1 MSTPVLC
8 PWSWG
13 QGIGTGQP
21 STQPVPRPPS
31 GDIRGGTGPH
41 CSFQCRLVSTG
52 SECTPGPPGPRS
64 LLWPPGLSSG
74 PSRPV
79 CALQSAPQLPCW
91 GLHYHPLCLPS
102 SIGPPR
108 HEGLMEFYTLLN
120 YHSKMKIFSEKQKW
134 KVSVT
139 DCDWSMHFRKTKLD
153 PEWRFKKNDDQ
164 NRWGKTQR
172 SQWRTESGWL
182 IISA

>member
-1 MSTPVLC
+1 MIKKIIYIFKHYPLRLGHYENLRKLTGWLIGTRFHTGGKKWAPLFSAHDLG
-8 PWSWG
+8 G

-74 PSRPV
+74 PSRPAS
-79 CALQSAPQLPCW
+79 ALQSAPQLPCW
-91 GLHYHPLCLPS
+91 GLHYRPLCLPS
-102 SIGPPR
+102 STGPPR
-108 HEGLMEFYTLLN
+108 HEGFMEFYTLLN
-120 YHSKMKIFSEKQKW
+120 YHSKMRIKW
-134 KVSVT
+134 KY
-139 DCDWSMHFRKTKLD
+139 FQRN
-153 PEWRFKKNDDQ
+153 KN
-164 NRWGKTQR
+164 GKCQ
-172 SQWRTESGWL
+172 
-182 IISA
+182 